1 MYPDRLRRQEQELEE
16 TVRNVDAE
24 LETLNRALDE
34 FKRKYQPQVRN
45 SMELFLKIESAIY
58 TKEQELNACRREK
71 QRLEKEKR
79 KAASVSAV
87 VETKLYEG
95 VTFEIERVRWTTS
108 KRLGSVRIKK
118 SEDKIVVFSD
128 R

>member
-1 MYPDRLRRQEQELEE
+1 
-16 TVRNVDAE
+16 
-24 LETLNRALDE
+24 
-34 FKRKYQPQVRN
+34 
-45 SMELFLKIESAIY
+45 MELFLKIESAIY